1 MSTAASR
8 ICYLNGDF
16 LPLSEAR
23 VSVLDRG
30 FIFGDA
36 VYEVMIASG
45 GRIFALEEHLARL
58 ARSLAAVLITNPLSD
73 ADWTTLL
80 NRLVADNGGGEQ
92 SIYLQVTRGVAER
105 EHGFPSGVTPTVFA
119 MSRPLAVKAGVE
131 RVAAIVLADNR
142 WLRCDIKAT
151 ALLPNILLRN
161 QAIAAGAY
169 EAILIRDELVTEGS
183 ASNVFVV
190 HGGRVTT
197 PPLSSLLLSGV
208 SRALLIDVLQGGDVP
223 VDEAPVTLT
232 MLRNAD
238 EVWLSSTTRDVVAVG
253 HIDGALVGTGDY
265 PVAEHAFREF
275 QLYKALRLR

>member
-1 MSTAASR
+1 MSTTAPR
-8 ICYLNGDF
+8 ICYLNGEF
-16 LPLSEAR
+16 LPLGEAR

-36 VYEVMIASG
+36 VYEVIIASG

-58 ARSLAAVLITNPLSD
+58 ARSLAAVLITNPFSESEWSD
-73 ADWTTLL
+73 LL

-92 SIYLQVTRGVAER
+92 SIYVQVTRGVAER
-105 EHGFPSGVTPTVFA
+105 EHGFPSGVAPTVFA
-119 MSRPLAVKAGVE
+119 MCRPLNVKAGVE
-131 RVAAIVLADNR
+131 RVDTVVLADNR

-197 PPLSSLLLSGV
+197 PPLSALMLPGV
-208 SRALLIDVLQGGDVP
+208 SRALLIDVLQGGDVA
-223 VDEAPVTLT
+223 VDEAPVTVA

-238 EVWLSSTTRDVVAVG
+238 EVWLSSTTRDLVAVA
-253 HIDGALVGTGDY
+253 HVDGAVVGTGDY
-265 PVAEHAFREF
+265 PLADHAYREF
-275 QLYKALRLR
+275 QWYKALRLR

>member
-1 MSTAASR
+1 M
-8 ICYLNGDF
+8 CYLNGEF
-16 LPLSEAR
+16 LPLGEAR

-36 VYEVMIASG
+36 VYEVIIASG

-58 ARSLAAVLITNPLSD
+58 GRSLAAVVITNPLSPAQWSD
-73 ADWTTLL
+73 LL

-92 SIYLQVTRGVAER
+92 SLYVQVTRGVAER
-105 EHGFPSGVTPTVFA
+105 EHGFPDGVAPTVFV
-119 MSRPLAVKAGVE
+119 MCRPLSVKAGVE
-131 RVAAIVLADNR
+131 RVDTVLLVDNR

-161 QAIAAGAY
+161 QALAAGAY
-169 EAILIRDELVTEGS
+169 EAILHRDELLTEGS

-197 PPLSSLLLSGV
+197 PPLSAHLLPGV
-208 SRALLIDVLQGGDVP
+208 SRALLIDVLQGGKVP
-223 VDEAPVTLT
+223 VDEAPVSLM

-238 EVWLSSTTRDVVAVG
+238 EVWLTSSTRDLLAVAHVDGVVVG
-253 HIDGALVGTGDY
+253 SGDY
-265 PVAEHAFREF
+265 PLAEHAYREF